1 MIFKVTALIIVSF
14 FCLLSIVKPLN
25 AEEKF
30 EALIASVNS
39 EAITTYD
46 LSQRIK
52 LVLKSLKLNDN
63 IKNRD
68 SVRDRVLE
76 LLIIEKLKKIE
87 AQKAQI
93 DAEKSEVIEFASV
106 VYNFPIEDFNDFKSF
121 LEDENIDFS
130 IVLEQL
136 KTELIWKKFSQQRFS
151 SKITIN
157 SVDIDAII
165 NNYKNKFGKVE
176 YNYSEILLLNN
187 SLNNWQSSKK
197 KMDIVLSL
205 LDSGTSF
212 DMLANKFSDT
222 SPQGNNNNKASG
234 WILEDNIDKEIRSIL
249 EQMKIGEIKKNIKI
263 NNGYKIIKLNKKRRF
278 GDEQVKFS
286 FLKFSSF
293 DEMKIMS
300 IKGIQI
306 GCNKFDEKGL
316 SKDIK
321 YLKIQDILAKDL
333 SEDFLYQIKNTEE
346 NNFTSAFEVSGEY
359 NILYICEKNESEM
372 KAIPRDIV
380 ERQAFSK
387 KFNQLS
393 NTYISNIR
401 KSANIKFFNK

>member
-14 FCLLSIVKPLN
+14 SCLFSIVKPLN

-187 SLNNWQSSKK
+187 SSNNWQSSKK

-222 SPQGNNNNKASG
+222 SPQGNNNKASG
-234 WILEDNIDKEIRSIL
+234 WIL
-249 EQMKIGEIKKNIKI
+249 
-263 NNGYKIIKLNKKRRF
+263 
-278 GDEQVKFS
+278 
-286 FLKFSSF
+286 
-293 DEMKIMS
+293 
-300 IKGIQI
+300 
-306 GCNKFDEKGL
+306 
-316 SKDIK
+316 
-321 YLKIQDILAKDL
+321 
-333 SEDFLYQIKNTEE
+333 
-346 NNFTSAFEVSGEY
+346 
-359 NILYICEKNESEM
+359 
-372 KAIPRDIV
+372 
-380 ERQAFSK
+380 
-387 KFNQLS
+387 
-393 NTYISNIR
+393 
-401 KSANIKFFNK
+401 

>member
-14 FCLLSIVKPLN
+14 SCLFSIVKPLN

-87 AQKAQI
+87 AQKAQV

-106 VYNFPIEDFNDFKSF
+106 VYNFPIEEFNDFKSF

-176 YNYSEILLLNN
+176 YNYSEILLLND
-187 SLNNWQSSKK
+187 SSNNWQSSKK

-222 SPQGNNNNKASG
+222 SPQGNNNKASG
-234 WILEDNIDKEIRSIL
+234 WILEDNIDKETRSIL
-249 EQMKIGEIKKNIKI
+249 EQMKIGEIKKNIRI
-263 NNGYKIIKLNKKRRF
+263 NNGYKIIKLNKKKRF

-300 IKGIQI
+300 IKGIKI

-359 NILYICEKNESEM
+359 NILYICEKNVSEI
-372 KAIPRDIV
+372 KAIPRDMV